1 MSIDL
6 PPVPP
11 PPMPRPKLNKLPTI
25 LAGCGLGIM
34 SVVVIAGLGFLFL
47 LVYLPNKAL
56 PKARLFVDGVY
67 AKAETN
73 KNLTKDQ
80 LEVYG
85 EITKIVRSTE
95 SSVFAVNI
103 GGAVL
108 YDHLKDGAI
117 TDDEKAEAQKTLEE
131 LQRNPSAGLIAM
143 MIYVQAHPEMQKR
156 MTTFQRDM
164 AYEFAAAG

>member
-11 PPMPRPKLNKLPTI
+11 PPMPRPKLNKPVTVI
-25 LAGCGLGIM
+25 AGCGLGIL
-34 SVVVIAGLGFLFL
+34 SVVVFVVVGFLFL

-56 PKARLFVDGVY
+56 PKARIFVDGVY

-85 EITKIVRSTE
+85 EIAKIIRPTE
-95 SSVFAVNI
+95 SSIFEVNI

-117 TDDEKAEAQKTLEE
+117 TEEEKAEAKKTLEE
-131 LQRNPSAGLIAM
+131 LQKNPGAGLIAM
-143 MIYVQAHPEMQKR
+143 MTYVQAHPEMQKR

-164 AYEFAAAG
+164 AYQSAGA

>member
-11 PPMPRPKLNKLPTI
+11 PPMPRPKLNKPVTI
-25 LAGCGLGIM
+25 IAGCGLGIL
-34 SVVVIAGLGFLFL
+34 SVVVVAAFGLLFLF
-47 LVYLPNKAL
+47 VYLPSKAL
-56 PKARLFVDGVY
+56 PKARIFVDGVY

-73 KNLTKDQ
+73 KNLTQEQ
-80 LEVYG
+80 LVVYG
-85 EITKIVRSTE
+85 EIAKIVRSTE
-95 SSVFAVNI
+95 SSMFAVNI

-117 TDDEKAEAQKTLEE
+117 TDDEKAEAQKILEE
-131 LQRNPSAGLIAM
+131 LQKNPNAGLIAM
-143 MIYVQAHPEMQKR
+143 MTYVQANPEMQTR

-164 AYEFAAAG
+164 AYESAAAG

>member
-11 PPMPRPKLNKLPTI
+11 PPMPRPKLNKPVTLI
-25 LAGCGLGIM
+25 LGCGLGLL
-34 SVVVIAGLGFLFL
+34 SVVVMVGFIALLA
-47 LVYLPNKAL
+47 LVYLPSKAL
-56 PKARLFVDGVY
+56 PKARIFVDSVY
-67 AKAETN
+67 AKAELN

-80 LEVYG
+80 LAVYG
-85 EITKIVRSTE
+85 ELAKIIRSMD
-95 SSVFAVNI
+95 SSIFAVNI

-117 TDDEKAEAQKTLEE
+117 TEEEKAEAQKTLEE
-131 LQRNPSAGLIAM
+131 LQKNPSAGLFAM
-143 MIYVQAHPEMQKR
+143 MSFVQAHPEMQAR

-164 AYEFAAAG
+164 AYQAADGG